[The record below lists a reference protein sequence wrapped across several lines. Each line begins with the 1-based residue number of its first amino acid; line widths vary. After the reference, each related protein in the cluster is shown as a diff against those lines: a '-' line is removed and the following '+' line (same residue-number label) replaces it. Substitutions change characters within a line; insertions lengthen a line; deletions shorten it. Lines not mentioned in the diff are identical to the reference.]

1 MNDIP
6 SSTDTVGS
14 VVELFSYLTRAP
26 ELNSF
31 GSVVTVRT
39 TKDVAQALLL
49 NNERIIKNGCIR
61 YFQIRSIG
69 LDVYEVRLFDK
80 QYVNTHIVNSW
91 VGVGVE
97 VDGVLVY

>member
-14 VVELFSYLTRAP
+14 VVDLFSYLTRAP

-91 VGVGVE
+91 VGVE
-97 VDGVLVY
+97 VNGVLVY

>member
-1 MNDIP
+1 MNVIP

-49 NNERIIKNGCIR
+49 KNECMIKNGCVR

-69 LDVYEVRLFDK
+69 LDVYEVRLLDK
-80 QYVNTHIVNSW
+80 QNVNTHMVVSW

-97 VDGVLVY
+97 VDGVRVY

>member
-1 MNDIP
+1 MNVIP

-14 VVELFSYLTRAP
+14 VVELKSYLTGAP

-31 GSVVTVRT
+31 DSVVTVRT
-39 TKDVAQALLL
+39 TRDVAQALLL
-49 NNERIIKNGCIR
+49 NNECIIKNGCVR
-61 YFQIRSIG
+61 YFQIMSIG

-91 VGVGVE
+91 VGVE
-97 VDGVLVY
+97 LDGVLVY

>member
-14 VVELFSYLTRAP
+14 VVELFSYLTRVP
-26 ELNSF
+26 EVNSF
-31 GSVVTVRT
+31 DSVVTVRT

-49 NNERIIKNGCIR
+49 KNERMIKNGCVR
-61 YFQIRSIG
+61 FFQIRSIG

-91 VGVGVE
+91 VGVE

>member
-1 MNDIP
+1 MNVIP

-14 VVELFSYLTRAP
+14 VGDLFSYLKGAP

-49 NNERIIKNGCIR
+49 KNECMIKNGCVR
-61 YFQIRSIG
+61 FFQIMSIG

-91 VGVGVE
+91 VGVE